1 MIKVGVVGIGNMGR
15 NHVRVLKQ
23 LENETGKIRLEA
35 LMDVRKDV
43 VKHYSK
49 MYGCRGYTDLD
60 EFIRKE
66 DLDGVVVA
74 VPTHLHREV
83 SIPLIE
89 EGINLLIE
97 KPMAKNSVDARKIYD
112 LSHRHNVKI
121 LVGHIERFNPAV
133 RKMKELIKEGHI
145 GRVLTI
151 SAKRVGPGG
160 LNTEIFDKKIGV
172 TMDLAI
178 HDLDIFQ
185 YILENEINRIIT
197 YSGSLIKPYEYD
209 DYSFS
214 IAFIGKVIGMAEANW
229 LTPYKLRKLY
239 VTGTEGVFELD
250 YISQTLLYSKEM
262 GREPDKIDV
271 VKVEPLYNEL
281 KHFINVLEESEE
293 PMVSAEDAYRLITLI
308 EVGRQEHIANGI

>member
-15 NHVRVLKQ
+15 NHVRILKQ
-23 LENETGKIRLEA
+23 LEKETGEVKLEA
-35 LMDVRKDV
+35 IMDVRRDIV
-43 VKHYSK
+43 EEYSRI
-49 MYGCRGYTDLD
+49 YRCRGYTNLN
-60 EFIRKE
+60 EFISKE

-89 EGINLLIE
+89 EGVNLLIE
-97 KPMAKNSVDARKIYD
+97 KPMAKNSIDARKIYD
-112 LSHRHNVKI
+112 MSLRYGVDI

-133 RKMKELIKEGHI
+133 NKMKDLIKEGRI

-160 LNTEIFDKKIGV
+160 LNTQTFNKKIGV

-185 YILENEINRIIT
+185 FILDREIDRIIT

-214 IAFIGKVIGMAEANW
+214 IAFIGKIIGLAEANW
-229 LTPYKLRKLY
+229 LTPNKLRKLY

-250 YISQTLLYSKEM
+250 YISQRLLYSKKM
-262 GREPDKIDV
+262 GEEPVDIKILR
-271 VKVEPLYNEL
+271 VEPLYNEL
-281 KHFINVLEESEE
+281 KHFINVLKGIER
-293 PMVSAEDAYRLITLI
+293 PMVDTEDAYRLITLI
-308 EVGRQEHIANGI
+308 EVSRQDHIVNGG